1 MTSQPPH
8 VTRILVIDD
17 IDETR
22 HLLGN
27 LLRGSGYD
35 VDLASDEDDAIQR
48 ARFHVPDLI
57 LMCLGLGREQL
68 IAIGQNIRREAQLN
82 TGVAMVVF
90 CVTAI
95 PEGAELEVNENVYL
109 TRPDNFDQIRALLGR
124 LSGRNNAIA

>member
-1 MTSQPPH
+1 MTTQTQH
-8 VTRILVIDD
+8 VTRVLVIDD

-22 HLLGN
+22 HLIGK

-35 VDLASDEDDAIQR
+35 VDLASDEEDAILR

-68 IAIGQNIRREAQLN
+68 IAISDNIRREAQLN
-82 TGVAMVVF
+82 SDVAMVVF

-124 LSGRNNAIA
+124 LSGRNTPIG